1 MSISAPSDESLLA
14 EFLQGKRY
22 PFAVL
27 VKRYELPLL
36 NFIYRYTQDR
46 EESEDIFQETFL
58 RVAKR
63 AKSFNPE
70 MTFKTWLYT
79 IALNLC
85 RTRAKRRSTMPLLAS
100 EQTGQDKDDK
110 VSLEVSPAPE
120 SPPEMPL
127 SGREL
132 AGKIAEAVNSL
143 SPKHREVFILYQYQ
157 NFSYEEIAHLLG
169 RPLGT
174 IKSQMHYAVAYLKDK
189 LKDLIGRGEI
199 RDNGKPE

>member
-1 MSISAPSDESLLA
+1 VSVATPSDESLLA
-14 EFLQGKRY
+14 QFLQGKRD
-22 PFAVL
+22 PFEVL

-46 EESEDIFQETFL
+46 EESEDIFQETFV

-63 AKSFNPE
+63 AKTFNPE

-85 RTRAKRRSTMPLLAS
+85 RTRAKKRLSMPFLAS
-100 EQTGQDKDDK
+100 EHIGADEDDR
-110 VSLEVSPAPE
+110 VSLESSAAPE
-120 SPPEMPL
+120 SLPETLL
-127 SGREL
+127 SDREL

-157 NFSYEEIAHLLG
+157 NFSYEDIAHLLG

-189 LKDLIGRGEI
+189 LKDLISSSEVQ
-199 RDNGKPE
+199 NNEEA

>member
-1 MSISAPSDESLLA
+1 VNVTTPSDESLLA
-14 EFLQGKRY
+14 EFLQGKRD

-63 AKSFNPE
+63 ARTFNPE

-85 RTRAKRRSTMPLLAS
+85 RTRAKRRLTMPLLAS
-100 EQTGQDKDDK
+100 EQTGQDRDDRS
-110 VSLEVSPAPE
+110 SLESSAAPQ
-120 SPPEMPL
+120 SLPEMPI
-127 SGREL
+127 SDREL
-132 AGKIAEAVNSL
+132 SGKIAEAVNCL

-157 NFSYEEIAHLLG
+157 NFSYEEIARLLG

-189 LKDLIGRGEI
+189 LKDVIWHGEVS
-199 RDNGKPE
+199 DNEKV